1 MLGQF
6 LILQESGTTS
16 SCELMLTY
24 VQYQV
29 EILLFTVSDLV
40 ISANYNSVN
49 LFPVVRI
56 DSDQPLPIYKKGK
69 GPKTYQYNLITSFS
83 S

>member
-29 EILLFTVSDLV
+29 EIRLLLFTVSDLV
-40 ISANYNSVN
+40 ISTNYNSVN

-69 GPKTYQYNLITSFS
+69 GPKRLRPTSTI
-83 S
+83 